1 MPSAPV
7 KLIVV
12 SELGTVDP
20 TVTTAVVERAEE
32 IRWLGAYAFRREL
45 PTAGVDLVLIDV
57 DHGLEDAADLAVS
70 LASPAT
76 PSGAGATG
84 PGSPPDE
91 PPPPPAETPTTDPRP
106 RVAFLATTLSS
117 RIRATARSCGVEAL
131 MTKSL
136 TVDELTTAL
145 VSAADGRR
153 VDAPGR
159 PASATSWP
167 GQAEG
172 LTQREGEVLELCAAG
187 FTNREI
193 ADRLYLNVETVKSHL
208 KRVYQRIG
216 LRNRAEAAA
225 FVHRQR
231 SRRAPGFADGPSY
244 TGAAGRLPPVDL
256 SDELGLTA
264 EILADRRQLLGL
276 SDEACERLGPYADAV
291 DKGAEMFVAHLIER
305 WLACEHTAYLLY
317 DEAAIGRLTEHQ
329 RRYVPD
335 LFRTVPSDSEIGAM
349 LRTGA
354 VHHRLGL
361 TPQWYLASYVH
372 MVCDHLPL
380 VFELSPSP
388 LVAVEAACALLTRV
402 LFDASLGL
410 DAFDLSVEREL
421 LTTTPRSSRNPAP
434 AGSSNPASP
443 SPSPAAGADALTG
456 APEWNRT
463 VTRISVI
470 SDEAQVRRDF
480 LGIDDAVTATLHR
493 LAPAIDR
500 ATPAMLDEFYDVLGK
515 VPALAELVPPA
526 VVPRLLATV
535 ADHWHHLIRS
545 DLDRS
550 QAEACV
556 AVGLV
561 HERIGLAPQ
570 LYLIGLARQIG
581 SLLRG
586 LAAQIAE
593 DPTANGA
600 ADLQSATDALIRA
613 AFFDLTF
620 VLDAYLDARI
630 DTLLDGQRFANQIVA
645 HLATG
650 VAVVDARGRL
660 EYVNE
665 QLLAYVRQPT
675 RTLRRLPLEHAFDLE
690 GLNELVG
697 AARTSIS
704 GRASTMTHHRDRRLR
719 VTAACLHRTV
729 TGDPGPVA
737 IIVDDLTEVVR
748 AGAGVE
754 LDDRH
759 LMNVLAAVSSIAW
772 EIDQETLVMVAL
784 SRTLESLTGHRDIDL
799 LGGDGWPAV
808 LDVDGNAEPAAVV
821 ADRVRS
827 LQPGQRAEVE
837 HNLRTVDGRLVTARS
852 SLVAGTGETGRPTV
866 FGVTVGIAGQDPSA

>member
-32 IRWLGAYAFRREL
+32 IRWLGAYDFRREL

-57 DHGLEDAADLAVS
+57 DHGLEDAADLAVR
-70 LASPAT
+70 LASPAA

-84 PGSPPDE
+84 PGSPPNE
-91 PPPPPAETPTTDPRP
+91 PPPPAAETPTTDPRP

-117 RIRATARSCGVEAL
+117 RIRATARTCGVEAL
-131 MTKSL
+131 MAKSL

-145 VSAADGRR
+145 VSAAGGRR

-159 PASATSWP
+159 AASATSWP

-231 SRRAPGFADGPSY
+231 TRRAPGFADGPSY
-244 TGAAGRLPPVDL
+244 TGPGGRLPPGDL
-256 SDELGLTA
+256 SDELGLTIEA
-264 EILADRRQLLGL
+264 LADRRHLLGL
-276 SDEACERLGPYADAV
+276 SNEASERLIPFTDAV
-291 DKGAEMFVAHLIER
+291 DMGTDAFVAHLIER

-329 RRYVPD
+329 RRYIPD
-335 LFRTVPSDSEIGAM
+335 LFRAAPSDSEIGAM

-372 MVCDHLPL
+372 VVCDHLPL
-380 VFELSPSP
+380 VFDLSPSP
-388 LVAVEAACALLTRV
+388 LVAVEAACALLARV
-402 LFDASLGL
+402 LLDASIGL

-421 LTTTPRSSRNPAP
+421 LATAPHPPRNPGPPASPAP
-434 AGSSNPASP
+434 A
-443 SPSPAAGADALTG
+443 AAPPGTG
-456 APEWNRT
+456 QPERNRT
-463 VTRISVI
+463 VTRITVI
-470 SDEAQVRRDF
+470 SDEAQVRRSF
-480 LGIDDAVTATLHR
+480 LGIDDAVTDTLHR
-493 LAPAIDR
+493 LAPAVDR
-500 ATPAMLDEFYDVLGK
+500 ATPAMLDEFYDVLRQ
-515 VPALAELVPPA
+515 VPALAELVPPD
-526 VVPRLLATV
+526 VVPRLLTIV

-545 DLDRS
+545 DLDRT

-556 AVGLV
+556 AAGLG

-570 LYLIGLARQIG
+570 LYLIGLARQVS

-586 LAAQIAE
+586 LAAQTAE
-593 DPTANGA
+593 DPATIGP
-600 ADLQSATDALIRA
+600 ADLLPATDALIRA

-645 HLATG
+645 NLATG
-650 VAVVDARGRL
+650 VAVVDSRGRL

-675 RTLRRLPLEHAFDLE
+675 RALRRLPLEHAFDLE
-690 GLNELVG
+690 GLNDLVG
-697 AARTSIS
+697 AARASIS
-704 GRASTMTHHRDRRLR
+704 GRASTMTSHRDRRLR

-772 EIDQETLVMVAL
+772 EVDQETLVMVAM

-808 LDVDGNAEPAAVV
+808 LDVGDAAEPATAVT
-821 ADRVRS
+821 DRLRS
-827 LQPGQRAEVE
+827 LAPGGRAEVE
-837 HNLRTVDGRLVTARS
+837 HKLSTVDGRLVAARS

-866 FGVTVGIAGQDPSA
+866 FGVTVAIAERDSSA

>member
-57 DHGLEDAADLAVS
+57 DHGLEDAADLAVR
-70 LASPAT
+70 LASPAA
-76 PSGAGATG
+76 PSGVEATR

-91 PPPPPAETPTTDPRP
+91 PPPPPAETSTTGTRP

-117 RIRATARSCGVEAL
+117 RIRATARTCGVEAL
-131 MTKSL
+131 LAKSL

-145 VSAADGRR
+145 VAAATGRR

-231 SRRAPGFADGPSY
+231 TRRAPGFAAGPSY
-244 TGAAGRLPPVDL
+244 TGPGGRLPPMDAG
-256 SDELGLTA
+256 DELGLTA
-264 EILADRRQLLGL
+264 EVLSDRRHLLGL
-276 SDEACERLGPYADAV
+276 SDEASERLAPFAEAV
-291 DKGAEMFVAHLIER
+291 DKGAETFVDHLVDR

-335 LFRTVPSDSEIGAM
+335 LFRSTPSDNEIGAM

-361 TPQWYLASYVH
+361 APQWYLASYVH
-372 MVCDHLPL
+372 VVCDHLPL
-380 VFELSPSP
+380 VFDLSPSP
-388 LVAVEAACALLTRV
+388 LVAVEAACALLARV

-421 LTTTPRSSRNPAP
+421 LATAPRPPWHSAP
-434 AGSSNPASP
+434 PASANPDTP
-443 SPSPAAGADALTG
+443 SPGAETGTGIRAG
-456 APEWNRT
+456 APERNRT
-463 VTRISVI
+463 VTRITVI

-480 LGIDDAVTATLHR
+480 LGIDDAVIDTLHR
-493 LAPAIDR
+493 LAPGVDR
-500 ATPAMLDEFYDVLGK
+500 ATPAMLDEFYDVLGQ
-515 VPALAELVPPA
+515 VPTMAELVPPA

-545 DLDRS
+545 DLDRP

-570 LYLIGLARQIG
+570 LYLIGLARQVA
-581 SLLRG
+581 SLLRD
-586 LAAQIAE
+586 LAAQTAE
-593 DPTANGA
+593 DPTAIGPD
-600 ADLQSATDALIRA
+600 DLLPATDALIRA

-645 HLATG
+645 SMATG

-675 RTLRRLPLEHAFDLE
+675 RILRRLPLEHAFDLE
-690 GLNELVG
+690 GLNDLVA
-697 AARTSIS
+697 AARTSLS

-754 LDDRH
+754 LDDHH
-759 LMNVLAAVSSIAW
+759 LFNVLAAVSSIAW
-772 EIDQETLVMVAL
+772 EVDQETLVMVAM

-799 LGGDGWPAV
+799 LGGDGWTAV
-808 LDVDGNAEPAAVV
+808 LDVDDGAEPATVV
-821 ADRVRS
+821 TARVRS
-827 LQPGQRAEVE
+827 LPPGQRTEVE
-837 HNLRTVDGRLVTARS
+837 HKLRTVDGRLIAARS
-852 SLVAGTGETGRPTV
+852 SLVAGTGDTGRPTV
-866 FGVTVGIAGQDPSA
+866 FGITVATAGPGPSA